1 MGPQPGDRDMGGTG
15 AAGGGMRALP
25 EVIVALDTS
34 SIDEALGLVDVLG
47 DEADFYKVG
56 LELYTRVGPEVV
68 LKLIDRGKRV
78 FLDLKLHDIPNTVT
92 RAARAASELGV
103 DLLTVHASGGAEMI
117 EAASTALSGDTR
129 LLAVTVLTSL
139 TSDDLGSSWGRSIQ
153 SVPDEVVR
161 LAELARAAGADG
173 VVSAASEAPLVR
185 ARVGDEFLIVVPGI
199 RPTGSDRQDQ
209 KRVATPAHAVR
220 SGADY
225 LVIGRHVTQAND
237 PASALCAV
245 LAEVDEAGP
254 HSA

>member
-1 MGPQPGDRDMGGTG
+1 
-15 AAGGGMRALP
+15 MRALP
-25 EVIVALDTS
+25 HVIVALDTS

-47 DEADFYKVG
+47 GEADFYKVG

-68 LKLIDRGKRV
+68 LRLIDRGKRV

-103 DLLTVHASGGAEMI
+103 DLLTAHASGGAEMI
-117 EAASTALSGDTR
+117 EAARAALSDDTR

-139 TSDDLGSSWGRSIQ
+139 TSVDLGTAWGRSVE
-153 SVPDEVVR
+153 SVPEEVLR
-161 LAELARAAGADG
+161 LAEIARSAGADG
-173 VVSAASEAPLVR
+173 VVSAASEASLVR
-185 ARVGDEFLIVVPGI
+185 ARVGDDFLIVVPGI
-199 RPTGSDRQDQ
+199 RPTGSGRQDQ

-225 LVIGRHVTQAND
+225 LVIGRHVTRADD
-237 PASALCAV
+237 PAAALRAV